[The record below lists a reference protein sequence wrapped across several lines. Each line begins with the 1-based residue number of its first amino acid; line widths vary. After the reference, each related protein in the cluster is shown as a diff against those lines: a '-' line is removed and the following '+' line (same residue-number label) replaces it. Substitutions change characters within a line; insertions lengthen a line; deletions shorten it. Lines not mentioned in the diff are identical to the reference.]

1 MKLVVKNIIIMCL
14 LSVVFSLFG
23 CSPQPVKTDSEISSI
38 SITQNHMNRA
48 YCYAFSAYED
58 NEKYFFNAWCV
69 LKDGE
74 NSSKEVDIQNTEI
87 TEAEFSEFA
96 RLNEKY
102 GFADYAKRDNNK
114 KHNIS
119 DKTTNSFT
127 VCFGGESLTLE
138 TDNECYDA
146 VYDYFITLTTK
157 ETLNKSR

>member
-1 MKLVVKNIIIMCL
+1 MKLVVKIIIIMYL

-23 CSPQPVKTDSEISSI
+23 CSPQPVKTYSEISSI

-58 NEKYFFNAWCV
+58 NDKYILNAWCV
-69 LKDGE
+69 LMDGK
-74 NSSKEVDIQNTEI
+74 NGPKEVDIQNIEI
-87 TEAEFSEFA
+87 TETEFFEFS

-102 GFADYAKRDNNK
+102 GFPDYTKKKNNK
-114 KHNIS
+114 KYNIS
-119 DKTTNSFT
+119 DETTNSFK
-127 VCFGGESLTLE
+127 VCFGGETLTLK

-157 ETLNKSR
+157 YLV

>member
-1 MKLVVKNIIIMCL
+1 MRLVVKNIIIMCL

-23 CSPQPVKTDSEISSI
+23 CSPQPVKTASEISSI
-38 SITQNHMNRA
+38 TITQNHMNRA

-58 NEKYFFNAWCV
+58 NEKYIFNAWCV
-69 LKDGE
+69 LKDSE
-74 NSSKEVDIQNTEI
+74 NNSKEVDIQNIEI

-102 GFADYAKRDNNK
+102 GFADCAKRNNNK
-114 KHNIS
+114 KYNIS

-146 VYDYFITLTTK
+146 VYDYFLTLTTK
-157 ETLNKSR
+157 YLV

>member
-1 MKLVVKNIIIMCL
+1 MKFVVKNIIIMCL

-58 NEKYFFNAWCV
+58 NDKYFLNAWCV

-74 NSSKEVDIQNTEI
+74 NSSKEVDIQNIEI

-102 GFADYAKRDNNK
+102 GFADYAKRNNNK
-114 KHNIS
+114 KYTQIV
-119 DKTTNSFT
+119 K
-127 VCFGGESLTLE
+127 
-138 TDNECYDA
+138 
-146 VYDYFITLTTK
+146 
-157 ETLNKSR
+157 

>member
-1 MKLVVKNIIIMCL
+1 
-14 LSVVFSLFG
+14 
-23 CSPQPVKTDSEISSI
+23 
-38 SITQNHMNRA
+38 MNRA
-48 YCYAFSAYED
+48 YCYAFSAFED
-58 NEKYFFNAWCV
+58 NDKYFFNAWCV

-74 NSSKEVDIQNTEI
+74 NGSKEVDIQNIEI

-102 GFADYAKRDNNK
+102 GFVDYTKRNNNK
-114 KHNIS
+114 KYNIS
-119 DKTTNSFT
+119 DETTNSFK
-127 VCFGGESLTLE
+127 VCFGGETLTLK

>member
-1 MKLVVKNIIIMCL
+1 MKLVVKIIIIMCL

-23 CSPQPVKTDSEISSI
+23 CSPQPVKGDLEISSI

-48 YCYAFSAYED
+48 YCYAFSSYED
-58 NEKYFFNAWCV
+58 NDKYFFNAWCV

-74 NSSKEVDIQNTEI
+74 NSSKEVDIQNIEI

-96 RLNEKY
+96 RLNEKFS
-102 GFADYAKRDNNK
+102 FADYAKRNNNK

-157 ETLNKSR
+157 YLV

>member
-1 MKLVVKNIIIMCL
+1 MKLVVKIIIIMCL

-23 CSPQPVKTDSEISSI
+23 CSPQPAKTVSEISSI
-38 SITQNHMNRA
+38 AITQNHMNRA

-58 NEKYFFNAWCV
+58 NDKYIFNAWCV

-74 NSSKEVDIQNTEI
+74 NSSKEVDIQNIEI

-102 GFADYAKRDNNK
+102 SFADYAKRNNNK

-119 DKTTNSFT
+119 DETTNSFN
-127 VCFGGESLTLE
+127 VCFDGESLTLK

-146 VYDYFITLTTK
+146 VYNYFITLATK
-157 ETLNKSR
+157 YLV